1 MRIKTS
7 VTLDKALLEQI
18 DAKSSNRSAFIEDLL
33 KSHFKKLAK
42 AERDARDIEIINK
55 NADWLNEEAKDVLEY
70 QELFFEELDSK
81 DLDGEKAA

>member
-18 DAKSSNRSAFIEDLL
+18 DAKSSNRSAFIEDVL

-42 AERDARDIEIINK
+42 AERDARELELINK
-55 NADWLNEEAKDVLEY
+55 NLDWLNKEAEDVLED
-70 QELFFEELDSK
+70 QEYFLEEM
-81 DLDGEKAA
+81 EKETVA